1 MYRTENERGS
11 AFISFMAR
19 ISLKDLQ
26 HATVAGLAGQYAVQC
41 SPEGLVPGSDDLNDY
56 TNTDGERRV
65 SLAQ

>member
-1 MYRTENERGS
+1 MHRTENERGS

-19 ISLKDLQ
+19 IYLQ